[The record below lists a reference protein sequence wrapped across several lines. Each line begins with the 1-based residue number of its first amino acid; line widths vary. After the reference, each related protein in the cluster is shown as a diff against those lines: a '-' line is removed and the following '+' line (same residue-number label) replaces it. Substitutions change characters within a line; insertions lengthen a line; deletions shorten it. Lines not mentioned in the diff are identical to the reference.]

1 MDRQP
6 MNTMA
11 RRELED
17 WIVAE
22 CYRVASGAAAPAGW
36 IEPRGMRD
44 GDWYCFEH
52 SGAHERSIFF
62 SEILLNYFRLEP
74 SGPYIPGSRS
84 NECFA
89 DSAAFRAAA
98 AECRQALARL
108 VAEGVLVHASAGGY
122 RLATPWIDLISACQG
137 DRVAG
142 RAVAEHCGRC
152 HERA

>member
-1 MDRQP
+1 

-52 SGAHERSIFF
+52 SGAHERSIFL

-89 DSAAFRAAA
+89 DSAAS
-98 AECRQALARL
+98 ARR
-108 VAEGVLVHASAGGY
+108 
-122 RLATPWIDLISACQG
+122 RLN
-137 DRVAG
+137 AG
-142 RAVAEHCGRC
+142 RLLPAWWLKACWSMRRREDTVWPHPGST
-152 HERA
+152 